1 MRSVDV
7 LLGGLSALSR
17 SPMRTGLTMLGI
29 AIGVSA
35 MVSMAAIS
43 AGAQARIGAEIA
55 AFGAN
60 ILMVNPGAI
69 KKGGVQ
75 QAIGTKQTLTDE
87 DADAIARLPNILAAA
102 PSVSGGA
109 QVVNGNSNWATT
121 VNGTTLSHFA
131 VRLWDVSSG
140 RLFTREEEEGA
151 AKVAVI
157 GKIVA
162 EKLFQD
168 ESPIGKIFR
177 INDTPFKVVG
187 VLKEKGSAGGGQS
200 QDDVV
205 FVPILTAK
213 IRLIG
218 TSNMISRS
226 QVGYII
232 AKTSSA
238 DLLHSAMLETE
249 DVLRLRHKM
258 DGQRENDFLVSNAA
272 AMLAAQQSSTET
284 VSRLLATLAAICL
297 VTGGIN
303 IMNVMFMTVSE
314 RTREIGLRLALGAT
328 ERDIR
333 NQFIMEATVL
343 CTVSGLLGA
352 LAGSVAALLVGGAAG
367 WPVQL
372 DIVASI
378 NAVAMAS
385 AVGIVFGFFPARR
398 AARLHPIDALRSA

>member
-43 AGAQARIGAEIA
+43 AGAQVRIGAEIA

-87 DADAIARLPNILAAA
+87 DADAIASLPNILAAA

-151 AKVAVI
+151 AKVAVV

-162 EKLFQD
+162 EKLFQE

-226 QVGYII
+226 PSGLY
-232 AKTSSA
+232 
-238 DLLHSAMLETE
+238 HCE
-249 DVLRLRHKM
+249 DIKRRLTAFRDARDRRRAPPAAQNGRPARKRLP
-258 DGQRENDFLVSNAA
+258 REQCGSNACCSAIINRDGLAFTRDAGGNLFGHRWNKHYERNVYDSQRAYTRDRIA
-272 AMLAAQQSSTET
+272 AC
-284 VSRLLATLAAICL
+284 SRRD
-297 VTGGIN
+297 
-303 IMNVMFMTVSE
+303 
-314 RTREIGLRLALGAT
+314 RT
-328 ERDIR
+328 
-333 NQFIMEATVL
+333 
-343 CTVSGLLGA
+343 
-352 LAGSVAALLVGGAAG
+352 
-367 WPVQL
+367 
-372 DIVASI
+372 
-378 NAVAMAS
+378 
-385 AVGIVFGFFPARR
+385 
-398 AARLHPIDALRSA
+398 